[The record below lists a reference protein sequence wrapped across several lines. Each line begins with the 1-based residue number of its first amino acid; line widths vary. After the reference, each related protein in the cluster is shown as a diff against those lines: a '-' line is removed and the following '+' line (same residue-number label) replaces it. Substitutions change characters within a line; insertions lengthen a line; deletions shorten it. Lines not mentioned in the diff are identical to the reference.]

1 MNENSRKIS
10 IFDLDGTLTKSDTYL
25 AYLIGFLKRNPKR
38 WFKALILPFAVVMF
52 FLKIRDNQWLK
63 TIFLTIILGGETKN
77 NILAWNKIFL
87 DKLFAK
93 GLREDIVTIL
103 KERQNSGDIVL
114 LSTASLDIYVSD
126 IQNRFSINHLICTNV
141 LWKDGYLTGDLDGKN
156 CYGLEKLARV
166 KSYMKKHNIYG
177 EISVYSDHASDWP
190 IMSYADKSYAVYPTR
205 EMRAIALD
213 NKIEIIE

>member
-38 WFKALILPFAVVMF
+38 WFKALILPFAVVIF
-52 FLKIRDNQWLK
+52 YLKIRDNQWLK

-87 DKLFAK
+87 DKLFTK

-114 LSTASLDIYVSD
+114 LSTASLDIYVTD

-141 LWKDGYLTGDLDGKN
+141 LWKDGCLTGDLDGKKLLRPREASPSTII
-156 CYGLEKLARV
+156 YEKA
-166 KSYMKKHNIYG
+166 
-177 EISVYSDHASDWP
+177 
-190 IMSYADKSYAVYPTR
+190 
-205 EMRAIALD
+205 
-213 NKIEIIE
+213 